1 MVRLAGQRPPSRGSS
16 EPVTGVVYLGGGG
29 SGADEGLLWQRMLG
43 CCRRLLYWPLALEG
57 DMLLGAETWLRDQLQ
72 QRGSSAH
79 VETWTSLEGKDP
91 ADLED
96 FDLLFVG
103 GGNTF
108 FLLHQLQT
116 HGFIEPVRQWVEAD
130 GNYYGGSAGA
140 ILATDSIEIAER
152 ADSNDVG
159 LVNLTGLGL
168 LPALGL
174 LPHYTVDQQEVAQ
187 NISGQ
192 LGRPVIGVPEAAGLM
207 VENGA
212 VETVGPQPVWTIT
225 TEGAV
230 KHTPGHTLPFT

>member
-1 MVRLAGQRPPSRGSS
+1 M
-16 EPVTGVVYLGGGG
+16 TGVVYLGGGG
-29 SGADEGLLWQRMLG
+29 SGDDEGLLWQRMLG
-43 CCRRLLYWPLALEG
+43 SCQRLLYWPLALEG
-57 DMLLGAETWLRDQLQ
+57 DMLAGAEMWLRDQLQ
-72 QRGSSAH
+72 ERGFSAQ

-91 ADLED
+91 ADLKH

-116 HGFIEPVRQWVEAD
+116 HGFIEPVRQWVDAG

-140 ILATDSIEIAER
+140 ILATDSIEIAEH

-159 LVNLTGLGL
+159 LVDLTGLGL
-168 LPALGL
+168 LPAIGL

-187 NISGQ
+187 AISGR
-192 LGRPVIGVPEAAGLM
+192 LNRPVIGVPEAAGLV

-225 TEGAV
+225 TEGAIRN
-230 KHTPGHTLPFT
+230 TPGHSLSFT